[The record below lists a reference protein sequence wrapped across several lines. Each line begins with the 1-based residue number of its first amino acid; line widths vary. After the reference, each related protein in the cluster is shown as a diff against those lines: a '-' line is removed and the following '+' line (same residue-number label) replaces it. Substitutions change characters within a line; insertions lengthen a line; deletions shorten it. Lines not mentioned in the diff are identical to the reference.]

1 MQNNIISK
9 FLNLLRNDTSI
20 KKDLEVRSLIGKDI
34 LINKRNDYLNFKSIN
49 DAEEKIFSQN
59 GEDGIIDYILEII
72 NVKDPK
78 FVEIGVEDYIESNTR
93 LLYHIRNAQ
102 GLIVDLTID
111 INKLSKNLELWKGR
125 LKVLKKAVTPK
136 NINEIINY
144 ENFNND

>member
-1 MQNNIISK
+1 MLNNIISK

-93 LLYHIRNAQ
+93 LLYHIRNSQ
-102 GLIVDLTID
+102 DL
-111 INKLSKNLELWKGR
+111 
-125 LKVLKKAVTPK
+125 
-136 NINEIINY
+136 
-144 ENFNND
+144 